1 MTNARG
7 MVAFSMP
14 PTSAELPSMCKVLEL
29 DGNSASASRRSP
41 PMRRVAGFCGLT
53 SLVAPT
59 AVAGPGGRESAP
71 AEQPARIRLTAKAI
85 AGPAGPNRLAPRRL
99 RLRHRGEQPGGVV
112 VLWPAEHVVGLT
124 LFHDD
129 AAEHHGDF
137 VGEMLDH
144 RKIVRDEQIRQTELL
159 L

>member
-14 PTSAELPSMCKVLEL
+14 PTSAELPSMCNVLKL
-29 DGNSASASRRSP
+29 DGNSVSASRRSP
-41 PMRRVAGFCGLT
+41 PSRRVAGFCGLT

-59 AVAGPGGRESAP
+59 AVAGPGGRDSAP
-71 AEQPARIRLTAKAI
+71 AEQLARISPTANAI
-85 AGPAGPNRLAPRRL
+85 AGPAGPTRLATSRI
-99 RLRHRGEQPGGVV
+99 RLRHRGQQPPGVL
-112 VLWPAEHVVGLT
+112 VLWPAEYLVGLT

-129 AAEHHGDF
+129 PAEHHDDL

-144 RKIVRDEQIRQTELL
+144 RKIMRDKQI
-159 L
+159 